1 MYRLAEVELA
11 TLYPCIREVALNRGY
26 QGCFK
31 TKSNLSIV
39 CDKGRQPSLRQN
51 SAVSVLKGGTSSV
64 ESTTVGVYRQCKALP
79 VVSSNHCN
87 TMNRAHQQY
96 MSE

>member
-39 CDKGRQPSLRQN
+39 CDKGRQPSLRQIIMLIWTMAN
-51 SAVSVLKGGTSSV
+51 Y
-64 ESTTVGVYRQCKALP
+64 STKTYVYE
-79 VVSSNHCN
+79 NGHN
-87 TMNRAHQQY
+87 I
-96 MSE
+96 

>member
-39 CDKGRQPSLRQN
+39 CDKGRQPSLRQIIMLIWTMAN
-51 SAVSVLKGGTSSV
+51 Y
-64 ESTTVGVYRQCKALP
+64 STKTYVYE
-79 VVSSNHCN
+79 NGHII
-87 TMNRAHQQY
+87 
-96 MSE
+96 